1 MSEPVLARRRIILTR
16 PREQAEALAD
26 RLRAAGAVVFIHPAI
41 AIAPAADRSA
51 LDAALTRLAGYD
63 FAAFVSGNAVAYA
76 LQNVI
81 ELPPALICL
90 APGPGTAQALRDRG
104 AARVLAPREQFDSE
118 GLLALPELQ
127 AVAGR
132 RVVIFRGDGGREQ
145 LAETLRARGA
155 EVELVSCYRRVAPLE
170 EMPALAR
177 RLLEDQP
184 DAALITSSEGLDKLL
199 ASLSDAAVAAL
210 KALPIFVPHARI
222 AAHARASGCAR
233 VITTAGADAGL
244 YEGLEHYFREPLTHV

>member
-1 MSEPVLARRRIILTR
+1 MSEAVLTHRRIILTR
-16 PREQAEALAD
+16 PREQTQALAA
-26 RLRAAGAVVFIHPAI
+26 RLRAAGALVFIHPAI

-51 LDAALTRLAGYD
+51 LDAALARLASYD

-76 LQNVI
+76 LHDVV

-90 APGPGTAQALRDRG
+90 APGPGTAQALRERS
-104 AARVLAPREQFDSE
+104 AARVLAPRERFDSD

-127 AVAGR
+127 EVAGR

-145 LAETLRARGA
+145 LAEALRLRGA
-155 EVELVSCYRRVAPLE
+155 EVEVVSCYRRVAPLE

-199 ASLSDAAVAAL
+199 AGLPEAAATAL

-222 AAHARASGCAR
+222 AAHARDSGCTR
-233 VITTAGADAGL
+233 VIATAGADAGL
-244 YEGLEHYFREPLTHV
+244 YEGLEQYFRERLTHA